1 MAHIT
6 FQSPRSGKF
15 VSDIDIDRPLIGV
28 YSEAFQ
34 SPRSGKFVSDFME
47 VEGANLAGECNG
59 FQSPRSG
66 KFVSDQNVILKYYV
80 KLLYVSIP

>member
-34 SPRSGKFVSDFME
+34 SPRSGKFVSDMKFLSKNFIMLME
-47 VEGANLAGECNG
+47 

-66 KFVSDQNVILKYYV
+66 KFVSDLVAKGRNPYGSHN
-80 KLLYVSIP
+80 VSIP

>member
-34 SPRSGKFVSDFME
+34 SPRSGKFVSDKDE
-47 VEGANLAGECNG
+47 
-59 FQSPRSG
+59 
-66 KFVSDQNVILKYYV
+66 KTYYIKV
-80 KLLYVSIP
+80 PSSVSIP